1 MIHKIKMGHNLLW
14 FGSTVLYVVGF
25 VILNICHIYFLCYII
40 KTLNAYQYLYT
51 SFCLKYISLIF
62 SSGILQIRCHL
73 ESLMLQIEDLL
84 IINKTHFFLT
94 SWKSNYQSIFWN
106 SLKFSKF
113 LILSSSTKNVT
124 QFKWSLG
131 NATLTIITLFK
142 ILASNYLYSYQVHQ
156 SIHVM
161 EYTYKPR
168 CHKL

>member
-51 SFCLKYISLIF
+51 AFCLKYISLIF

-106 SLKFSKF
+106 SLSFQNSWFYLHLQKCHG
-113 LILSSSTKNVT
+113 LPA
-124 QFKWSLG
+124 KWSQ
-131 NATLTIITLFK
+131 AMQPWP
-142 ILASNYLYSYQVHQ
+142 S
-156 SIHVM
+156 
-161 EYTYKPR
+161 
-168 CHKL
+168 